1 MAAKEDQE
9 YLLGQHGREVERLQK
24 QHRWIQSCLKG
35 KIVFA
40 PVELDKS
47 SLRVLDVGCADGTL
61 LRDLQKQVSPSAQ
74 LVGSDVMGPFL
85 PTSPQGNI
93 RYVQADICEPPT
105 GDLAGS
111 FDLTHVRYVLP
122 GCARVGL
129 DTAVANLAATL
140 APGGWLQIQE
150 MNVDPN
156 RPDAGPAWQDVNSI
170 LSGMFAKIGMGSQFT
185 LLIADS
191 MKKAGLANVSVE
203 TIDLPMGK
211 LIEGE
216 QQRKDSIEPF
226 KITIPVISQAAKE
239 PNNVETGLGVEL
251 PESTYDRLPE
261 RFQDE
266 AMNQGVVFRC
276 LVIVGQKPV

>member
-1 MAAKEDQE
+1 
-9 YLLGQHGREVERLQK
+9 
-24 QHRWIQSCLKG
+24 
-35 KIVFA
+35 
-40 PVELDKS
+40 
-47 SLRVLDVGCADGTL
+47 
-61 LRDLQKQVSPSAQ
+61 
-74 LVGSDVMGPFL
+74 
-85 PTSPQGNI
+85 
-93 RYVQADICEPPT
+93 
-105 GDLAGS
+105 
-111 FDLTHVRYVLP
+111 
-122 GCARVGL
+122 
-129 DTAVANLAATL
+129 
-140 APGGWLQIQE
+140 

-211 LIEGE
+211 LIAGE

-226 KITIPVISQAAKE
+226 KITIPVISQAAKGEKNLLPSNTIRFTE